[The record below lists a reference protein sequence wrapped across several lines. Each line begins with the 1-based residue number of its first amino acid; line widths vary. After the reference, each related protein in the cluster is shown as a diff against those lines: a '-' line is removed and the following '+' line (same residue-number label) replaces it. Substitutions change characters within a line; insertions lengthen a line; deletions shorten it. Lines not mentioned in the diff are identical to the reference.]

1 MEWLFTS
8 THVFFTDNNSVGQAA
23 SYNTTNKTDVPEH
36 RQQTVATRIAIEIMK
51 RFFPQTPETR
61 VIKHK
66 FFASPIRCLPVLA
79 LHFLRRRLFA
89 KTISA
94 IAQVWR
100 HGVFCAR
107 GGNFHLTEAGAKCQC
122 LLRQRCFVL
131 VSLPPV
137 LRRLARVSSRFS
149 TEYGVLPQAVCRP
162 CALA

>member
-36 RQQTVATRIAIEIMK
+36 RQQTVATRIDHRNNEALL
-51 RFFPQTPETR
+51 
-61 VIKHK
+61 
-66 FFASPIRCLPVLA
+66 SPDTGNAGNKTQVFCVA
-79 LHFLRRRLFA
+79 HQMHFLRRRLFA

-94 IAQVWR
+94 ITQVWR